1 MFSFCSM
8 TDLPAI
14 AAPPSDPD
22 RDAPGACACG
32 AAGHLGRER
41 LAMLHELAQIGMR
54 LARGVEREAEA
65 PDVSA
70 GDLVLKFARVARAV
84 RQTLALETR
93 IEGELATRA
102 REDAAAGAVRLERET
117 RARLAGR
124 KTAIR
129 CAVEQ
134 AIEAEADHHELEGLF
149 DHLEERLQ
157 DRADTDFLDRPVGEL
172 VARICRDIGVTP
184 DMSLWQDEDWA
195 IAEGVTARP
204 ADAPEVPEVP
214 EAPPPPAAVPPP
226 DPPPRPYWDG

>member
-1 MFSFCSM
+1 M

-22 RDAPGACACG
+22 PDAPGACACG
-32 AAGHLGRER
+32 GAGDLAGER

-65 PDVSA
+65 PEAAA
-70 GDLVLKFARVARAV
+70 GDLALKFARIARAV
-84 RQTLALETR
+84 RQTLALEAR
-93 IEGELATRA
+93 IEGELAARA
-102 REDAAAGAVRLERET
+102 REDAAQRAARLERET

-134 AIEAEADHHELEGLF
+134 AIEAEADDHEFEALF

-157 DRADTDFLDRPVGEL
+157 DREDTDFLDRPVGEL
-172 VARICRDIGVTP
+172 VARICRDLGVTANW
-184 DMSLWQDEDWA
+184 SLWEDEDWA

-204 ADAPEVPEVP
+204 AGPGVPEPTVLHT
-214 EAPPPPAAVPPP
+214 AAAGPPPRPP
-226 DPPPRPYWDG
+226 DNPPPRPYWDG

>member
-1 MFSFCSM
+1 M

-14 AAPPSDPD
+14 AAPPSGPDP
-22 RDAPGACACG
+22 DAPGACACG
-32 AAGHLGRER
+32 AAGDLARER

-65 PDVSA
+65 PEASA
-70 GDLVLKFARVARAV
+70 GDLVLKFARIARAV
-84 RQTLALETR
+84 RQTLALEAR

-102 REDAAAGAVRLERET
+102 REDAAQGAVRLERET
-117 RARLAGR
+117 RARLVKR

-129 CAVEQ
+129 WAVEQ

-149 DHLEERLQ
+149 DHLDERLQ
-157 DRADTDFLDRPVGEL
+157 DREDTDFLDRPMGEL

-195 IAEGVTARP
+195 IAEGVTIRP
-204 ADAPEVPEVP
+204 AGGAEVP
-214 EAPPPPAAVPPP
+214 APTALDPPAAAPPP
-226 DPPPRPYWDG
+226 DPPPRAYWDG

>member
-1 MFSFCSM
+1 M

-14 AAPPSDPD
+14 AAPPRDPD
-22 RDAPGACACG
+22 PDAPGACACG
-32 AAGHLGRER
+32 AAGDLARER
-41 LAMLHELAQIGMR
+41 LAMLRELAQIGMR

-65 PDVSA
+65 PEACA
-70 GDLVLKFARVARAV
+70 GDLVLKFARIARAV
-84 RQTLALETR
+84 RQTLALEAR
-93 IEGELATRA
+93 IEGELAAWA
-102 REDAAAGAVRLERET
+102 REDAAQRAARLERET

-134 AIEAEADHHELEGLF
+134 AIEAEADDHEREGLC

-157 DRADTDFLDRPVGEL
+157 DREDTDVLDRPVGEL

-184 DMSLWQDEDWA
+184 NWSLWEDEDWA
-195 IAEGVTARP
+195 IAEGVTVRP
-204 ADAPEVPEVP
+204 AGGPGFPEPTVFD
-214 EAPPPPAAVPPP
+214 PAAADPPP